1 MPAALPAALQHDAR
15 LASAVL
21 HVVEA
26 GVLAELEDAE
36 RVVVAGLRHGRVM
49 AFAALDD
56 QAVIAGPGLMQ
67 GGGVVAALL
76 VDLGVVLPFLPFS
89 CSTKE

>member
-1 MPAALPAALQHDAR
+1 
-15 LASAVL
+15 
-21 HVVEA
+21 
-26 GVLAELEDAE
+26 
-36 RVVVAGLRHGRVM
+36 M